1 MENTPK
7 NQYSSVWDEKNK
19 IGRVFISGEVDL
31 EMTER
36 LIEKGDEVQ
45 KQYGGKNGKIDWL
58 VDVTKITKPSVILPI
73 RKVMAEGIKIFGA
86 GKIAIV
92 GTSKFI
98 ETIMV
103 FIMGVAG
110 QRKFNYFKSEEE
122 ALKWLKKIK

>member
-19 IGRVFISGEVDL
+19 IGRVYIAGEVDL
-31 EMTER
+31 EMTEE
-36 LIEKGDEVQ
+36 LIKLGHITQEKYGGEKGQV
-45 KQYGGKNGKIDWL
+45 DWL

-73 RKVMAEGIKIFGA
+73 RKVMSEGIKLFGA
-86 GKIAIV
+86 GKIAVV

-103 FIMGVAG
+103 FIMGVSG
-110 QRKFNYFKSEEE
+110 ERKFSYFKSEEE
-122 ALKWLKKIK
+122 ALKWLKKK